1 MATVNETVRNAITCY
16 PSLFATRGDAL
27 HHLFLVLGN
36 GYTWHKG
43 EIVNKFPEDEG
54 QPWTP
59 ERESASFARID
70 GNADLLREL
79 VDERVQRHQ
88 AILSNLDAAVQDL
101 TLTREFVYPQF
112 DGALLFTIP
121 EDVTDDW
128 AAAAEDAKTIAIQGG
143 WKL

>member
-43 EIVNKFPEDEG
+43 EIVNVFPEDE

-59 ERESASFARID
+59 ERERASFARMG
-70 GNADLLREL
+70 GNTDLLREL
-79 VDERVQRHQ
+79 ADERIQKHQ
-88 AILSNLDAAVQDL
+88 AILSNMDAAVQDL
-101 TLTREFVYPQF
+101 TFTGERIYPQSQY
-112 DGALLFTIP
+112 ALLLTIP

-128 AAAAEDAKTIAIQGG
+128 AAAAEEAKVIAIQGD